1 MSKTF
6 VCSVGTSA
14 AKAIGPP
21 EQLRSWVKA
30 QGNVQEAAKG
40 IFSTFEYTRPE
51 AKSLN
56 RILSAEIYSLVR
68 MGLTS
73 QDRVLLLASDTDD
86 GEACAR
92 AVEMYLDQYWP
103 DAEVAVK
110 RIAGLQV
117 DDPIAFRREGVVEY
131 CRHCLKAVSD
141 FGADNLVLDRNGGI

>member
-1 MSKTF
+1 MFAPLAT
-6 VCSVGTSA
+6 A
-14 AKAIGPP
+14 LRRPIGPP
-21 EQLRSWVKA
+21 EQLRSSVKA

-56 RILSAEIYSLVR
+56 RIFSAEIYSLVR
-68 MGLTS
+68 M
-73 QDRVLLLASDTDD
+73 DRRVRIEFSIDTDD

-117 DDPIAFRREGVVEY
+117 DDPIAFRREGVVE
-131 CRHCLKAVSD
+131 KSD
-141 FGADNLVLDRNGGI
+141 IA